1 LIEKGNV
8 MTHANRRRESLWSDR
23 RGLTTV
29 EYIIVLGLIAVVG
42 IAAWQQF
49 GETLTGEIEAAEGYI
64 ADVVQFFGSQA
75 VRPVRWPDPSASNL
89 VVLTNV

>member
-1 LIEKGNV
+1 
-8 MTHANRRRESLWSDR
+8 MPRYREHTRNLMADQ

-49 GETLTGEIEAAEGYI
+49 GETLTGEIEAADGYI
-64 ADVVQFFGSQA
+64 SDVVQ
-75 VRPVRWPDPSASNL
+75 
-89 VVLTNV
+89 

>member
-1 LIEKGNV
+1 MKNDPTSIPKLVADK
-8 MTHANRRRESLWSDR
+8 

-49 GETLTGEIEAAEGYI
+49 GETLTGEIEAADGYI
-64 ADVVQFFGSQA
+64 ADVVQ
-75 VRPVRWPDPSASNL
+75 
-89 VVLTNV
+89 

>member
-1 LIEKGNV
+1 MNHDAETQRTL
-8 MTHANRRRESLWSDR
+8 ARDQ

-49 GETLTGEIEAAEGYI
+49 GETLVGEVEAADGYI
-64 ADVVQFFGSQA
+64 ADVVQ
-75 VRPVRWPDPSASNL
+75 
-89 VVLTNV
+89 

>member
-1 LIEKGNV
+1 MSRHEDPARTLIRDK
-8 MTHANRRRESLWSDR
+8 

-49 GETLTGEIEAAEGYI
+49 GETLTGEIGAAEGYI
-64 ADVVQFFGSQA
+64 SDVVQ
-75 VRPVRWPDPSASNL
+75 
-89 VVLTNV
+89 

>member
-1 LIEKGNV
+1 MQKSRSNKPGLIGD
-8 MTHANRRRESLWSDR
+8 S

-42 IAAWQQF
+42 IAAWQKF

-64 ADVVQFFGSQA
+64 SDVVQ
-75 VRPVRWPDPSASNL
+75 
-89 VVLTNV
+89 

>member
-1 LIEKGNV
+1 MNIDSENSG
-8 MTHANRRRESLWSDR
+8 SLMRDQ

-49 GETLTGEIEAAEGYI
+49 GETLA
-64 ADVVQFFGSQA
+64 
-75 VRPVRWPDPSASNL
+75 R
-89 VVLTNV
+89 

>member
-1 LIEKGNV
+1 MTNEKG
-8 MTHANRRRESLWSDR
+8 RSSSLWRDR

-49 GETLTGEIEAAEGYI
+49 GETLTGEIQAAEGYI
-64 ADVVQFFGSQA
+64 ADVVQ
-75 VRPVRWPDPSASNL
+75 
-89 VVLTNV
+89 

>member
-1 LIEKGNV
+1 MKIEAENSK
-8 MTHANRRRESLWSDR
+8 TLLADK

-49 GETLTGEIEAAEGYI
+49 GETLIGEVEAADGYI
-64 ADVVQFFGSQA
+64 ADVVQ
-75 VRPVRWPDPSASNL
+75 
-89 VVLTNV
+89 

>member
-1 LIEKGNV
+1 MRLEAEHKR
-8 MTHANRRRESLWSDR
+8 TLLADK

-49 GETLTGEIEAAEGYI
+49 GETLIGEVEAADGYI
-64 ADVVQFFGSQA
+64 ADVVQ
-75 VRPVRWPDPSASNL
+75 
-89 VVLTNV
+89 

>member
-1 LIEKGNV
+1 MRPNSETRSNL
-8 MTHANRRRESLWSDR
+8 MSDR

-49 GETLTGEIEAAEGYI
+49 GETLTGEIQAAEGYI
-64 ADVVQFFGSQA
+64 SDVVQ
-75 VRPVRWPDPSASNL
+75 
-89 VVLTNV
+89 

>member
-1 LIEKGNV
+1 
-8 MTHANRRRESLWSDR
+8 MTKPQHTRDSLVDDQ

-49 GETLTGEIEAAEGYI
+49 GETLTGEIQAADSYMS
-64 ADVVQFFGSQA
+64 DVVQ
-75 VRPVRWPDPSASNL
+75 
-89 VVLTNV
+89 

>member
-1 LIEKGNV
+1 MNIDPKSSRTF
-8 MTHANRRRESLWSDR
+8 MRDQ

-49 GETLTGEIEAAEGYI
+49 GETLIGEVEAADGYI
-64 ADVVQFFGSQA
+64 SDVVQ
-75 VRPVRWPDPSASNL
+75 
-89 VVLTNV
+89 

>member
-1 LIEKGNV
+1 MKIQVENNKTLLADK
-8 MTHANRRRESLWSDR
+8 

-49 GETLTGEIEAAEGYI
+49 GETLIGEVEAADGYI
-64 ADVVQFFGSQA
+64 ADVVQ
-75 VRPVRWPDPSASNL
+75 
-89 VVLTNV
+89 

>member
-1 LIEKGNV
+1 MRIEAEDNK
-8 MTHANRRRESLWSDR
+8 TLLADK

-49 GETLTGEIEAAEGYI
+49 GETLIGEVEAADGYI
-64 ADVVQFFGSQA
+64 ADVVQ
-75 VRPVRWPDPSASNL
+75 
-89 VVLTNV
+89 

>member
-1 LIEKGNV
+1 MKIQANGNK
-8 MTHANRRRESLWSDR
+8 TLLADK

-49 GETLTGEIEAAEGYI
+49 GETLIGEVEAADGYI
-64 ADVVQFFGSQA
+64 ADIVQ
-75 VRPVRWPDPSASNL
+75 
-89 VVLTNV
+89 

>member
-1 LIEKGNV
+1 MKIQAKGNKNLL
-8 MTHANRRRESLWSDR
+8 TDK

-49 GETLTGEIEAAEGYI
+49 GETLIGEVEAADGYI
-64 ADVVQFFGSQA
+64 ADVVQ
-75 VRPVRWPDPSASNL
+75 
-89 VVLTNV
+89 